1 VTDIVEIVG
10 KRTSVFVQERE
21 VYVVEIGESDYSLT
35 AIESEHDAVV
45 EVVNRQT
52 SVLVDEREVYV
63 VEILD
68 GTTVV
73 EIGTAG
79 LPGGQGIPGLPGLD
93 GLDGLPGA
101 VSTVPGPQ
109 GLPGAD
115 STVPGPQGLPGAVS
129 TVPGPQGLPGA
140 AITTGTAVIDF
151 GAGAMTA
158 DTTVTGVTQILA
170 GSVVLATMST
180 VATATHPLDDLLSD
194 PITVAAHT
202 IIPGVGMT
210 FRGTGINA
218 PANGTY
224 NLNWA
229 IA

>member
-1 VTDIVEIVG
+1 MTDIVEIVG

-109 GLPGAD
+109 GLPGA
-115 STVPGPQGLPGAVS
+115 
-129 TVPGPQGLPGA
+129 